1 MEMISSTTR
10 AEFREVLSGEFFVRD
25 IDTFFGGA
33 GFKPIEVV
41 NPSVSGVRRS
51 LVEQYYA
58 DIDFTS
64 PSDTEKVLG
73 VFGDIVFRLYMD
85 HKKAVAERLERY
97 MSRDGYRH
105 ENGHFAGENEVT
117 RAVESADRTDQSQA
131 VEMARNR
138 RNVFVVHGRN
148 EPARRAIFDQ
158 LTAFGLRPIEWSQAV
173 QYTNSPTPSIVDILD
188 AAMEYAQAI
197 VVLCTPDDEAR
208 LLERYSKPDDPG
220 YESELRG
227 QARQN
232 VTWEGG
238 MAYGRYRE
246 RTVIVQIGSL
256 RPMSDTAGLHALRF
270 DGSVECRKDFGD
282 RLESTGCRVDRSGAH
297 WLSVGDWASVKASLR
312 EDVQLS
318 SSSENESHQKA
329 DEVARLS
336 EDSKAP
342 AEDES
347 QDAALMAQATV
358 LLRVRQ
364 LLHTRGQ
371 RHLSDLLVSASLEW
385 EFDDWGNKFPI
396 IYAAVADYELL
407 KRLSGSEQ
415 GEIVDAWRTIMP
427 DGIASLN
434 YRLDTNSLADIDVSA
449 EYVDIDDLP
458 F

>member
-10 AEFREVLSGEFFVRD
+10 AEFREVLSGEFVVRD

-105 ENGHFAGENEVT
+105 ENGHFTGENEVT

-220 YESELRG
+220 CESELTG

-270 DGSVECRKDFGD
+270 DGSVERRKDFGD
-282 RLESTGCRVDRSGAH
+282 RLESAGCPVDRSGEH
-297 WLSVGDWASVKASLR
+297 WLSVGDWASVKVSLR

-318 SSSENESHQKA
+318 SSSANESDQKG
-329 DEVARLS
+329 
-336 EDSKAP
+336 K
-342 AEDES
+342 
-347 QDAALMAQATV
+347 
-358 LLRVRQ
+358 
-364 LLHTRGQ
+364 GC
-371 RHLSDLLVSASLEW
+371 
-385 EFDDWGNKFPI
+385 PI
-396 IYAAVADYELL
+396 E
-407 KRLSGSEQ
+407 
-415 GEIVDAWRTIMP
+415 
-427 DGIASLN
+427 
-434 YRLDTNSLADIDVSA
+434 
-449 EYVDIDDLP
+449 
-458 F
+458 

>member
-1 MEMISSTTR
+1 MELISSTTR
-10 AEFREVLSGEFFVRD
+10 SEFREVLSGEFVIRD

-41 NPSVSGVRRS
+41 NLSVSGARRS

-64 PSDTEKVLG
+64 ASDTEKVLG
-73 VFGDIVFRLYMD
+73 VLGDIVFRLHMD
-85 HKKAVAERLERY
+85 HKTAAAERLERY
-97 MSRDGYRH
+97 MSRDGYRY
-105 ENGHFAGENEVT
+105 ENGHFARENEAT
-117 RAVESADRTDQSQA
+117 QAVESASGTDQSQA
-131 VEMARNR
+131 VETAPDR

-148 EPARRAIFDQ
+148 EPARRIIFDQ
-158 LTAFGLRPIEWSQAV
+158 LAAFGLRPIEWSQAV

-188 AAMEYAQAI
+188 AAMDYARAI

-220 YESELRG
+220 YESEFTG

-256 RPMSDTAGLHALRF
+256 RPMTDTAGLHALRF
-270 DGSVECRKDFGD
+270 DGSVERRKDFGD
-282 RLESTGCRVDRSGAH
+282 RLESAGCPVDRSGER
-297 WLSVGDWASVKASLR
+297 WLSVGDWAAVMASLG

-318 SSSENESHQKA
+318 SSSGSESHQKA
-329 DEVARLS
+329 DEVARLG
-336 EDSKAP
+336 EDSKAT
-342 AEDES
+342 AEDEP
-347 QDAALMAQATV
+347 QDAALTAQASV
-358 LLRVRQ
+358 LLSVRQ
-364 LLHTRGQ
+364 LLHARDQ

-385 EFDDWGNKFPI
+385 AFDDWGNELPI
-396 IYAAVADYELL
+396 IYAAVADYERL
-407 KRLSGSEQ
+407 KRLSRSEQ
-415 GEIVDAWRTIMP
+415 GEIEDAWSTVMP
-427 DGIASLN
+427 GGISSLK
-434 YRLDTNSLADIDVSA
+434 YRLDTNSLADIDVSV
-449 EYVDIDDLP
+449 EYVDDLP